1 MKYKY
6 LILFILFL
14 SLSMNTAWAG
24 GYLTAQERMDLI
36 SGGIAYLAKNQKLDG
51 RWEEHPQYPTQ
62 YPTAVTALSALSI
75 LGAGHMPHRGPYQSE
90 LTQAIDLLLRAQRG
104 KDGLIAIPGEL
115 RSMYGHGFSTLF
127 LSQVYGITQ
136 GLRIKNALKS
146 AVDLI
151 VKSQSEKGGWYY
163 EPHSS
168 DDEGTV
174 TIVQIQ
180 ALRACRDAGIYVP
193 HETIEKALDY
203 VKKSQYENG
212 GIAYGVGP
220 SGNATPALT
229 SAGMAVL
236 FNAGEYDV
244 TEVHAKGFRY
254 LDDHFSELFELGN
267 HFLYTNFYA
276 AQVYKLRG
284 GFHREDY
291 FRAVEKDLDDQMK
304 NEDGDTFWNIE
315 EGPFYSTA
323 MALLILEVE
332 LEYLP
337 IFTD

>member
-1 MKYKY
+1 MNETWADDRY
-6 LILFILFL
+6 L
-14 SLSMNTAWAG
+14 SPDKKM
-24 GYLTAQERMDLI
+24 ELI
-36 SGGIAYLAKNQKLDG
+36 HGGIVYLAKNQKMDG
-51 RWEEHPQYPTQ
+51 RWEHPQ

-75 LGAGHMPHRGPYQSE
+75 LGMGHTPHRGPYQE
-90 LTQAIDLLLRAQRG
+90 TLTKAVDLLLSAQRE
-104 KDGLIAIPGEL
+104 KDGLIAIPGEQ

-127 LSQVYGITQ
+127 LSQVFGMSGGMTPNS
-136 GLRIKNALKS
+136 RIKNALQN

-151 VKSQSEKGGWYY
+151 VKSQNDKGGWYY
-163 EPHSS
+163 EPFSF
-168 DDEGTV
+168 DDEGTI

-180 ALRACRDAGIYVP
+180 ALRGCRDVGIVVP
-193 HETIEKALDY
+193 KETIEKALDY

-254 LDDHFSELFELGN
+254 LDEQFKEFLTGSEKKEVGGG
-267 HFLYTNFYA
+267 HFLYTHFYA
-276 AQVYKLRG
+276 SQVYKLRG
-284 GFHREDY
+284 GFYREDY
-291 FRAVEKDLDDQMK
+291 FRVIEKVLEEQMK
-304 NEDGDTFWNIE
+304 GTGGERFWDIE

-323 MALLILEVE
+323 MALLILEME